1 MALKSR
7 WRANGLALVGS
18 LLLSLLAAE
27 LLLRLLRL
35 GYNHAPLNPSAS
47 RHHEHPAN
55 FNFKAYSL
63 QNEWGEFPIRTDRF
77 GNRSLQGL
85 CSCCRH
91 LGGFVRV
98 ESMRHHFT
106 CQSFYIRRAH
116 TNLSIGN
123 DGLEKGMH
131 GTTVQSPIR

>member
-18 LLLSLLAAE
+18 LLFSLLAAE

-35 GYNHAPLNPSAS
+35 GYNHAPLNPSTS

-77 GNRSLQGL
+77 GNRSPAWSLSYST
-85 CSCCRH
+85 CSTVPPFSRPSPA
-91 LGGFVRV
+91 GWSR
-98 ESMRHHFT
+98 
-106 CQSFYIRRAH
+106 
-116 TNLSIGN
+116 TNSRN
-123 DGLEKGMH
+123 
-131 GTTVQSPIR
+131 